1 MLEKD
6 KIDFIEKFP
15 SAENFL
21 RAAELRQECFTL
33 FKQRKNRIRPTPYE
47 KKRLKELF
55 ECPACQEEWFLKIL
69 QEK

>member
-6 KIDFIEKFP
+6 KKEFLEKFP
-15 SAENFL
+15 EAKSFL
-21 RAAELRQECFTL
+21 LNAELRQECSTL
-33 FKQRKNRIRPTPYE
+33 FRQRKNRIRPTPYE

>member
-6 KIDFIEKFP
+6 RKEFLEKFP
-15 SAENFL
+15 DAENFL
-21 RAAELRQECFTL
+21 IGAELRQECFTL
-33 FKQRKNRIRPTPYE
+33 FRQRKNRIRPTPYE
-47 KKRLKELF
+47 ERRLKELF